1 MEKHCKQS
9 GTLLPQKV
17 FKIWTVLL
25 MVVLLATACAPA
37 ASTATSA
44 PAASAATS
52 APAEDTATKVVSEP
66 TVLPTEVIVEKT
78 EKTTVKKGGTLTWAE
93 LGDFNSWNAWAM
105 SGTNDI
111 MHNMIYSRLLWKD
124 ASGEIH
130 PDLATSWEIAEDGL
144 SMTLKLRDD
153 VKWHDGK
160 AFTANDYVDMFG
172 YTKDKV
178 LSTSIGVQ
186 KINGLLKSIQD
197 VIAVDDHTLKL
208 TFAQPVPF
216 IYDIL
221 DYWYAILIPDK
232 EDGNLTKTMAV
243 GTGPFKMTEWKTKE
257 YVRLAKFADYYN
269 KDIPYLDE
277 IIIRRLDQSE
287 TLVPNLMSGAVDGIG
302 KVPSSY
308 VETIKA
314 DQNYDVMINEGSGNV
329 INVIVNTKLAPLDKK
344 EVRQA
349 LSYALD
355 RQLIADEVYY
365 GISEPITSPFYSP
378 ATIAYRK
385 DLVTA
390 HEFNLEKAKELLAAA
405 GVGDITLTFVTG
417 TGFPEWKIYAQIWQ
431 ADLAKIGITLKIDEF
446 ENAKFYEIAQKSAD
460 LGGYNLAGWSTGR
473 TKRDPAI
480 FFQTQQQYGAGEKAG
495 MVNPYGW
502 YNAEYEDCVT
512 KGRTEL
518 DQTKRAEYYQ
528 RANEILVEELP
539 MIQVVTNPYVAG
551 LSKNVKGL
559 YADLLGFY
567 GFEQV
572 WLDR

>member
-1 MEKHCKQS
+1 MEKQSKQS
-9 GTLLPQKV
+9 RTLLTQKV
-17 FKIWTVLL
+17 FTIWTVLL

-37 ASTATSA
+37 ASTATNA
-44 PAASAATS
+44 PAASTATS
-52 APAEDTATKVVSEP
+52 APVEDTATKVVSEP
-66 TVLPTEVIVEKT
+66 TVLPTEVIAEKT
-78 EKTTVKKGGTLTWAE
+78 DQATVKKGGTLTWAE
-93 LGDFNSWNAWAM
+93 LGDFTSWNAWAM

-111 MHNMIYSRLLWKD
+111 IHNMIYSRLLWKD

-130 PDLATSWEIAEDGL
+130 PDLATKWEIAADGL

-160 AFTANDYVDMFG
+160 AFTANDYVDMFK
-172 YTKDKV
+172 YTKDEV
-178 LSTSIGVQ
+178 LSTATGVQ

-197 VIAVDDHTLKL
+197 VTAVDDFTLKL

-243 GTGPFKMTEWKTKE
+243 GSGPFKMTEWKTKE
-257 YVRLAKFADYYN
+257 YVRLEKFADYYN

-277 IIIRRLDQSE
+277 IIIRRLDQTE

-314 DQNYDVMINEGSGNV
+314 DENYDVMINEGSGN
-329 INVIVNTKLAPLDKK
+329 IVNVVVNTNLAPLDKK

-365 GISEPITSPFYSP
+365 GISEPITSPFYSS
-378 ATIAYRK
+378 ASIAYRE

-390 HEFNLEKAKELLAAA
+390 HEFNLDKAKELLAAA

-446 ENAKFYEIAQKSAD
+446 ENAKFYEIAQSAD
-460 LGGYNLAGWSTGR
+460 LGGYNLAGWGTGR

-480 FFQTQQQYGAGEKAG
+480 FFQTQPQYGAGEKSG
-495 MVNPYGW
+495 IVNPYGW

-512 KGRTEL
+512 NGRTEL
-518 DQTKRAEYYQ
+518 DSAKRAEYYQ